1 MHVHWYAVQTR
12 SRHEKIVAQGLGE
25 KGVEVFLPQV
35 DRLRRWKDRQK
46 RVAFPLFP
54 GYLFTRQPGR
64 AEDRLAVLRTVGV
77 VRFVGYEAGVPIPVP
92 DEQVEA
98 VRRMLESELKVDPYP
113 YLKVGI
119 RVRVVEGPL
128 KGVEGILIEKPGEHR
143 LVVGIDILQRAVSV
157 TIPVYQ
163 VAAA

>member
-1 MHVHWYAVQTR
+1 MLLHWYVVQTR
-12 SRHEKIVAQGLGE
+12 SRHEKLAAQDLGE
-25 KGVEVFLPQV
+25 KGVEVFLPLV

-54 GYLFTRQPGR
+54 GYLFTRLGGA
-64 AEDRLAVLRTVGV
+64 AEDRLAVLQTRGV
-77 VRFVGYEAGVPIPVP
+77 VRYVGYDEGKPIPVP

-98 VRRMLESELKVDPYP
+98 VRRMLEHDLKMDPYP
-113 YLKVGI
+113 YLKVGM

-128 KGVEGILIEKPGEHR
+128 KGIEGILIEKPGEHR
-143 LVVGIDILQRAVSV
+143 LVVGIDILQRAVAV